1 MPTEAPTLR
10 RWAME
15 CAAKADD
22 PSITPDERKRLLK
35 MREALLDLANTQDWL
50 DERKAPPDRTKTPPT
65 QQQQQ
70 RQRKARPNVARVR
83 RPGSGIARS
92 RGRQN

>member
-22 PSITPDERKRLLK
+22 PSITPAERKRLLK
-35 MREALLDLANTQDWL
+35 MREALLELANARDW
-50 DERKAPPDRTKTPPT
+50 RAARR
-65 QQQQQ
+65 
-70 RQRKARPNVARVR
+70 RQ
-83 RPGSGIARS
+83 
-92 RGRQN
+92 

>member
-22 PSITPDERKRLLK
+22 PSITPAERKRLLK
-35 MREALLDLANTQDWL
+35 MREALLDLANAQDWL
-50 DERKAPPDRTKTPPT
+50 DGRKNMPPT

-70 RQRKARPNVARVR
+70 RQRKPRPNMARAR
-83 RPGSGIARS
+83 RSGSGIARS
-92 RGRQN
+92 RSRSS

>member
-22 PSITPDERKRLLK
+22 PKTKPEQRERLLK
-35 MREALLDLANTQDWL
+35 MREALLEVARTQDWL
-50 DERKAPPDRTKTPPT
+50 DGKNPPPPPT

-70 RQRKARPNVARVR
+70 QRQP
-83 RPGSGIARS
+83 RS
-92 RGRQN
+92 RHAGRRRAF

>member
-22 PSITPDERKRLLK
+22 PSIKPDERKRLLK
-35 MREALLDLANTQDWL
+35 MREALLDLANAQDWL
-50 DERKAPPDRTKTPPT
+50 DGRKKPPT

-70 RQRKARPNVARVR
+70 RQRKARPKVARGGR
-83 RPGSGIARS
+83 RT
-92 RGRQN
+92 

>member
-1 MPTEAPTLR
+1 MPTEASTLR

-22 PSITPDERKRLLK
+22 PSIKPDERKRLLK
-35 MREALLDLANTQDWL
+35 MREALLDLANAQDWL
-50 DERKAPPDRTKTPPT
+50 DGRKKPPT

-70 RQRKARPNVARVR
+70 RQPRQRKARPKVAR
-83 RPGSGIARS
+83 G
-92 RGRQN
+92 

>member
-22 PSITPDERKRLLK
+22 PNTKPEERRRLLK
-35 MREALLDLANTQDWL
+35 MREALLDLAKTQDWL
-50 DERKAPPDRTKTPPT
+50 DGRKMPPT

-70 RQRKARPNVARVR
+70 QTAPGARRMPFPPVIEKRVE
-83 RPGSGIARS
+83 S
-92 RGRQN
+92 

>member
-22 PSITPDERKRLLK
+22 PKIKPDERERLLK
-35 MREALLDLANTQDWL
+35 MRKALLDLAEEQDWL
-50 DERKAPPDRTKTPPT
+50 DAKKPPPT

-70 RQRKARPNVARVR
+70 RQPRKPRSKTVR
-83 RPGSGIARS
+83 IRRRAS
-92 RGRQN
+92 

>member
-22 PSITPDERKRLLK
+22 PNIKPEERQRLLK
-35 MREALLDLANTQDWL
+35 MREALLDLAKAQDWL
-50 DERKAPPDRTKTPPT
+50 DGRKTPPT

-70 RQRKARPNVARVR
+70 QRQPRQRKTRPNVVRVR
-83 RPGSGIARS
+83 RSGSGIARS
-92 RGRQN
+92 RSRSS